1 MEHWKSGLVYRI
13 AFNGCVSAMD
23 IRQVNERSDAKLV
36 ELCNS
41 GTRDEAISAFESLY
55 RRHRDYVV
63 RVSLR
68 FGSDREIAADVL
80 QETFLYLLKKFPPG
94 GDGLALTGQ
103 LRSLLYPVSK
113 NLTLN
118 ALRRQRRIRPS
129 ALEPDQLP
137 GPGSVDSHYD
147 DLARLVSGLSGRHRE
162 VVLLRFVDGM
172 TLREIAEVLGIPAG
186 TVKSRLSIATRTL
199 RSIAE
204 NEDANKK

>member
-1 MEHWKSGLVYRI
+1 
-13 AFNGCVSAMD
+13 MD
-23 IRQVNERSDAKLV
+23 NRQDNKRSDAELV

-41 GTRDEAISAFESLY
+41 GARDEAIAAFESLY

-80 QETFLYLLKKFPPG
+80 QETFLYLLNKFPPR

-103 LRSLLYPVSK
+103 LRSLLYPVSR

-118 ALRRQRRIRPS
+118 ALRRQRRIKPS
-129 ALEPDQLP
+129 EVEPDQLP
-137 GPGSVDSHYD
+137 DPGTVDPHYE
-147 DLARLVSGLSGRHRE
+147 DLARLVSGLSVRHRE

-172 TLREIAEVLGIPAG
+172 TLREIAEVLDIPTG
-186 TVKSRLSIATRTL
+186 TVKSRLSIATRAL
-199 RSIAE
+199 RSISE
-204 NEDANKK
+204 NELANKK